1 MVRAMEPALV
11 GVLMA
16 LQTVIVHHERPRGNK
31 IASGRAC
38 ERGMEVVGAFR
49 GPDLVPLARI
59 VRVEKDHADHRHAH
73 SRSPTYAD
81 APLDAWA
88 CESMQDVHPD
98 REEWSDDVSPLSYGA
113 DVRVFELESFHAH
126 ES

>member
-38 ERGMEVVGAFR
+38 ERGMEVVGAFG

-59 VRVEKDHADHRHAH
+59 VRVEKDRAKHRDAYDGG
-73 SRSPTYAD
+73 PTYTD
-81 APLDAWA
+81 APLDTRPG
-88 CESMQDVHPD
+88 EPMQDVHPN
-98 REEWSDDVSPLSYGA
+98 REERSDDVRPIRG
-113 DVRVFELESFHAH
+113 
-126 ES
+126 